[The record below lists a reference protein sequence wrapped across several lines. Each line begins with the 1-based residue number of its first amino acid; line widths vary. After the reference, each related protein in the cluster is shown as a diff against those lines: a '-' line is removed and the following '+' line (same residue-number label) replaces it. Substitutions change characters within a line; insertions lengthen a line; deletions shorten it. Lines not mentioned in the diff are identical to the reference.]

1 MPDVDSLIRAAAAGE
16 LVWDREAGA
25 YRIGDKEIG
34 SFITKAWQ
42 APSKIGFAPHV
53 DGDRIIRVVL
63 TSAGRARLDELEAI
77 DRAGVT
83 AEMVNE
89 IYSRIDFVQHDDSG
103 IREGL
108 TAVLAM
114 PHPHTPCRG
123 SDVEAWLKRKRD
135 GWPQGGGDYGNG
147 GWAAVDMLLD
157 DYRLHADTGVPL
169 GDEVM
174 GPTDD

>member
-1 MPDVDSLIRAAAAGE
+1 MPDVDSLIRAAAAGD

-34 SFITKAWQ
+34 SFITEAWQ

-53 DGDRIIRVVL
+53 DGDRITRVVL

-114 PHPHTPCRG
+114 PHPHAPCRG

-135 GWPQGGGDYGNG
+135 EHDGPDSGHIDEAWYALD
-147 GWAAVDMLLD
+147 DLLD